1 VLVLSDAYIAQRRQ
15 IRDVPVKSAAAATR
29 RRWGPADG
37 PARFD
42 LSAEHGVNAFRV
54 PGTPG
59 GNYQAAGIEHTPEG
73 LPTADTTMHHRMNE
87 KRFRKLDKIAE
98 ETMGWYR
105 TFGSPTAPHGI
116 VAWGSAFGLLREWI
130 ARHPAY
136 RAFLPEIIHPFPLA
150 AFEAWRQGLETGAV
164 VELSYQGQFHHYL
177 SSLTDM
183 REMKS
188 VTRSG
193 GVPLTSRELD
203 ALLEASR

>member
-1 VLVLSDAYIAQRRQ
+1 V
-15 IRDVPVKSAAAATR
+15 
-29 RRWGPADG
+29 
-37 PARFD
+37 
-42 LSAEHGVNAFRV
+42 
-54 PGTPG
+54 
-59 GNYQAAGIEHTPEG
+59 
-73 LPTADTTMHHRMNE
+73 
-87 KRFRKLDKIAE
+87 
-98 ETMGWYR
+98 
-105 TFGSPTAPHGI
+105 PTAPHGI

-130 ARHPAY
+130 ARHPEY

-150 AFEAWRQGLETGAV
+150 AFESWRQGLATGAV
-164 VELSYQGQFHHYL
+164 VELSYQGQFHRYL